1 MIRAAQ
7 IAAAAVALASIFF
20 SIGVLFNPVGTGASL
35 GWATD
40 TPFGTTNLRTT
51 AASLLMIAVTAG
63 IGAMRKDWVFL
74 LPAALNFLFT
84 ALIRVFGL
92 IADGY
97 DPSTLRGLFI
107 ALVFFAVAEFAL
119 QVFRRAERHTAEAK
133 SEFQET

>member
-7 IAAAAVALASIFF
+7 IAAAAVALASILF
-20 SIGVLFNPVGTGASL
+20 SIGILFNPVGTASSL
-35 GWATD
+35 NWATD

-63 IGAMRKDWVFL
+63 IGAVRKNWIFL

-92 IADGY
+92 VADGY

-107 ALVFFAVAEFAL
+107 ALVFFAAAEFAL
-119 QVFRRAERHTAEAK
+119 QVFRKAERQSAVA
-133 SEFQET
+133 